1 MQRMRAIAR
10 CSTGNVHLNPRTPTF
25 IDNGTTLT
33 ALGRLVGLGN
43 GDLDVQ
49 LTAMGTPS
57 VTCTNQGG
65 NMPAG
70 QNPGQVTTS
79 GSQSIPAS
87 EVKNGSVSFDVTT
100 AAPGPLTGRQGGCPN
115 DNFTATITDV
125 AFTSATITVRQNGQI
140 VLQKTFTL

>member
-1 MQRMRAIAR
+1 
-10 CSTGNVHLNPRTPTF
+10 
-25 IDNGTTLT
+25 
-33 ALGRLVGLGN
+33 
-43 GDLDVQ
+43 
-49 LTAMGTPS
+49 
-57 VTCTNQGG
+57 
-65 NMPAG
+65 MPAG